1 MDDVISL
8 AEFREKRLAE
18 KAQSRDFWAALVG
31 PPVPPAPERWAKVA
45 LPHDGSP
52 AELANFNTGLRAGQ
66 AGGRYNPKSTGAAYP
81 CGYLQG
87 AFLREFSTDDSAW
100 LVDWERFEHDIRKSG
115 ELFDDE
121 REKMPR
127 RRPKLASQRVRDVLI
142 AVDMILLTKHIK
154 GATDIIAE
162 IRNRYGISETT
173 AWRLWDGPD
182 VAFGAWLK
190 PIPRTTPNKS
200 PAT

>member
-1 MDDVISL
+1 MPYPTTV
-8 AEFREKRLAE
+8 
-18 KAQSRDFWAALVG
+18 
-31 PPVPPAPERWAKVA
+31 APRK
-45 LPHDGSP
+45 S
-52 AELANFNTGLRAGQ
+52 ANFNTGLRAGQ

-100 LVDWERFEHDIRKSG
+100 LVDWERFENDIRKSG

-127 RRPKLASQRVRDVLI
+127 RRPKLASQCVRDVLI

-154 GATDIIAE
+154 GAASIIAE
-162 IRNRYGISETT
+162 IMNRYGVSKTT

-182 VAFGAWLK
+182 VAFGGWLK
-190 PIPRTTPNKS
+190 PILRTAPNKS